1 MVRAAP
7 PTSWLASTKQT
18 DQPASASRNAATN
31 PVGPTPGHHRIEV
44 AHGISVPGRRRHK
57 R

>member
-44 AHGISVPGRRRHK
+44 AHGISVPGRRHK